1 MNCQII
7 SRNEFLTF
15 TATRSGFSGRF
26 LRMKS
31 LMRSKS
37 TEIKTVAIRQMML
50 LSNMLGRR
58 LAMPVMPLTILPE
71 RLVTALPRLEIMPGS
86 ACSMASTMDASNLS
100 PICSTQL

>member
-1 MNCQII
+1 
-7 SRNEFLTF
+7 
-15 TATRSGFSGRF
+15 
-26 LRMKS
+26 MKS

-71 RLVTALPRLEIMPGS
+71 RLVTVLPRLEIMPGR
-86 ACSMASTMDASNLS
+86 ACSIASMMDTSNRS
-100 PICSTQL
+100 PTSSTQL